1 MTVTS
6 HVDDL
11 KISHVDEWEI
21 TKINWLAKIYGDIM
35 VKREQQHEYHVI
47 TLDYKKARQVR
58 VSRKPFVDR
67 IIKNFLEEIGSH
79 KVQHQ
84 E

>member
-1 MTVTS
+1 
-6 HVDDL
+6 
-11 KISHVDEWEI
+11 
-21 TKINWLAKIYGDIM
+21 M